1 MMSSRILSLIVRI
14 EEAIKTYPFSIIK
27 LNGMGKKK
35 IEEFFGA
42 IINAA
47 VSSVQ
52 IDKQGV

>member
-1 MMSSRILSLIVRI
+1 MSSRILSLIVRI

-42 IINAA
+42 IIYAA